1 MFNIGDKVLCINDN
15 FRLRWDCE
23 YPKICH
29 IYTARSFVRE
39 GNRIGVRLKGMKCP
53 IIRNNIEGAW
63 NIKNFCK
70 IDYNKGLLKSKE
82 KTCNKNK
89 INV

>member
-1 MFNIGDKVLCINDN
+1 MFEIGDKVLCIDDD
-15 FRLRWDCE
+15 FSLLWDCE

-29 IYTARSFVRE
+29 IYIARSFVRK
-39 GNRIGVRLKGMKCP
+39 GAKIGVRLKGMKCP
-53 IIRNNIEGAW
+53 IIRNIEGAW
-63 NIKNFCK
+63 DIKCFKK
-70 IDYNKGLLKSKE
+70 INYNKGLLKSKE